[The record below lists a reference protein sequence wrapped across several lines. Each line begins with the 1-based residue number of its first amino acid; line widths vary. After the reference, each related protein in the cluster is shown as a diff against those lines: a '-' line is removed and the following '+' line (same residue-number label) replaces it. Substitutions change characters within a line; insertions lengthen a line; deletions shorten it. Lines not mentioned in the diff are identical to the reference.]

1 MKEKVKSKKLG
12 PILEEEDVKS
22 EEKTVHDQLN

>member
-1 MKEKVKSKKLG
+1 MKEKVKSTKLG
-12 PILEEEDVKS
+12 AILEEEDVKS